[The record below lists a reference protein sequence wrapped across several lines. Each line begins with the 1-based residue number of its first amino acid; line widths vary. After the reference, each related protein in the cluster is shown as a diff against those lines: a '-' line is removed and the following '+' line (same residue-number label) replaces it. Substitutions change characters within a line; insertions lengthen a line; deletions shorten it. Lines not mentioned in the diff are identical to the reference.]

1 MECLNNCGQMSTVV
15 YEGVE
20 IDVCRNCIGVWLDD
34 SELAEIVENRE
45 RQWPAG
51 VIEQVLK
58 VTGKMGVPREEFDRE
73 LVCPVCRGE
82 LVPVNYL
89 ANSGVII
96 NTCFKKHGVWL
107 DNGELAKIQI
117 FMENWNRPTKD

>member
-1 MECLNNCGQMSTVV
+1 MNCLNDCGPMNTVV

-34 SELAEIVENRE
+34 TELAEIVETKE
-45 RQWPAG
+45 RKWPAG
-51 VIEQVLK
+51 VIEGVLK
-58 VTGKMGVPREEFDRE
+58 VTGKMGVPNEEFDRDLACPECNEE
-73 LVCPVCRGE
+73 LG
-82 LVPVNYL
+82 PVNYL

-96 NTCFKKHGVWL
+96 NTCVKGHGVWL

-117 FMENWNRPTKD
+117 FMENWNKSREN

>member
-1 MECLNNCGQMSTVV
+1 MNCLNDCGPMSTLV

-34 SELAEIVENRE
+34 SELAEIVATKERE
-45 RQWPAG
+45 WPAG
-51 VIEQVLK
+51 VIEGVLK
-58 VTGKMGVPREEFDRE
+58 VTGKMGVPSEEFDRD
-73 LVCPVCRGE
+73 LSCPVCNQE
-82 LVPVNYL
+82 LGPVNYL

-96 NTCFKKHGVWL
+96 NPCVNGHGVWL

-117 FMENWNRPTKD
+117 FIENWTKSPKD

>member
-1 MECLNNCGQMSTVV
+1 MNTVV

-34 SELAEIVENRE
+34 TELAEIVETKE
-45 RQWPAG
+45 RKWPAG
-51 VIEQVLK
+51 VIEGVLK
-58 VTGKMGVPREEFDRE
+58 VTGKMGVPNEEFDRDLACPECNEE
-73 LVCPVCRGE
+73 LG
-82 LVPVNYL
+82 PVNYL

-96 NTCFKKHGVWL
+96 NTCVKGHGVWL

-117 FMENWNRPTKD
+117 FMENWNKSREN